1 MSIFVSIHIPIH
13 TLPDHSRRTMG
24 RSRSRAVVVYAT
36 LSLALWVL
44 LGPLGLGAGIG
55 LPNLD
60 FLPRKRSSGNTRD
73 YGIRTTSPDTNRLQ
87 NLKLTRMLSHA
98 AGFSVIENL

>member
-1 MSIFVSIHIPIH
+1 
-13 TLPDHSRRTMG
+13 MG

-44 LGPLGLGAGIG
+44 LGPLGLGAGID
-55 LPNLD
+55 LPSFD
-60 FLPRKRSSGNTRD
+60 FLPRKRTSGNTRD
-73 YGIRTTSPDTNRLQ
+73 HGIRSTSPDTKRLQ
-87 NLKLTRMLSHA
+87 NLKLTSMLSHA